1 MLSTFTGCGLGAVL
15 FMKLAHRYGL
25 HDHPTG
31 RSSHHS
37 PTVTGMGILVVLAV
51 LIYVAWQF
59 IFKHESPLPLSFL
72 IGFILLTGISFL
84 DDMFFL
90 KHSLRLVFQCVAA
103 ILLVYSFPFQSNGIE
118 YFLIGIAS
126 VVFSI
131 GVINSYNFMDGING
145 MLSLHSLLVLTCFAY
160 LNQNLKDESGVRIT
174 FTSLNFI
181 LSVAI
186 PMAIFSFFNIR
197 KKALAFIGDVGS
209 VGIAFIIMFLMGNLL
224 LTTGNYTYLLLFST
238 FGADA
243 GLTVIYKLIL
253 RENIFVPH
261 RDFLFKK
268 LVHRAKLPHIK
279 VSFYYFLV
287 QAIIN
292 IIVIA
297 LPQNLKP
304 SLQLSVLFIA
314 MTALVTLY
322 IIIQNR
328 LSFRKNS

>member
-1 MLSTFTGCGLGAVL
+1 MR
-15 FMKLAHRYGL
+15 LAHRYGL

-37 PTVTGMGILVVLAV
+37 PTVTGMGVIVVLAV
-51 LIYVAWQF
+51 LIYVAWQL
-59 IFKHESPLPLSFL
+59 IFKHESPLPWSFV
-72 IGFILLTGISFL
+72 IGFVALTGISFL

-90 KHSLRLVFQCVAA
+90 KHSLRLVFQFVSA
-103 ILLVYSFPFQSNGIE
+103 ILLVYSFPFQSSGIE
-118 YFLIGIAS
+118 YLLLGLAA

-131 GVINSYNFMDGING
+131 GVINSYNFMDGVNG
-145 MLSLHSLLVLTCFAY
+145 MLSLHSLLVLGCFAY
-160 LNQNLKDESGVRIT
+160 LNLNLVDAEGHEIR
-174 FTSLNFI
+174 FTNMNFL
-181 LSVAI
+181 LSVII
-186 PMAIFSFFNIR
+186 PIAIFSFFNIR
-197 KKALAFIGDVGS
+197 KRALAFIGDVGS

-268 LVHRAKLPHIK
+268 LVHRAKWPHIK
-279 VSFYYFLV
+279 VSVAYFVV

-292 IIVIA
+292 IVILS

-304 SLQLSVLFIA
+304 SLQLSVMFIA

-322 IIIQNR
+322 IIVQNR
-328 LSFRKNS
+328 LSFRKTN